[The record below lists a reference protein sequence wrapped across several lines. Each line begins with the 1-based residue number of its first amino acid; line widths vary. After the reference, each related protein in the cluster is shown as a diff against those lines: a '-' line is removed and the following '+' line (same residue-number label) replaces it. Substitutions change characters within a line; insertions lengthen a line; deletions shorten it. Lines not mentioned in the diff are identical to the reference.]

1 VTERSFVIAGV
12 VPCKPTTDADTVL
25 LRLPQQHH
33 GRLRGVFHIVPWV
46 GTRFKTRLWQRV
58 RKQEYRPSL
67 RKLERLCLEPRKLL
81 HAVLTAFFK
90 KLLLLVDLRG
100 IGREDDQPH
109 LALSKIHI
117 IVRLVPR
124 PVQIHVRLQIRRF
137 FIPALVC
144 NNARH
149 DLADIALIAKAIV
162 VAAGNVELAGSCC
175 ILKPRQLL
183 REYKAGRIFG
193 DAAV

>member
-1 VTERSFVIAGV
+1 M
-12 VPCKPTTDADTVL
+12 
-25 LRLPQQHH
+25 
-33 GRLRGVFHIVPWV
+33 
-46 GTRFKTRLWQRV
+46 RLWQRV

-67 RKLERLCLEPRKLL
+67 RKLERLCFEPRKLL

-117 IVRLVPR
+117 IVRLVLR
-124 PVQIHVRLQIRRF
+124 PVQIRELLQIRRLL
-137 FIPALVC
+137 IPALVC